1 MARELFDEAAYALVG
16 FLTPELAD
24 FDFRT
29 SSMNLK
35 VWYGEEHREHYEIQ
49 LASGH
54 FEIGFHAE
62 HPNATRNDEV
72 LERLLARER
81 EWRKVLGKTAEA
93 GPYLGRQSKT
103 WRRVSEV
110 WDDEEVDDDGAAIEA
125 ADRLGDYIT
134 ALEPAR
140 RGIRSR
146 AGRRARR

>member
-16 FLTPELAD
+16 FVPPDLAD
-24 FDFRT
+24 FLFRT

-35 VWYGEEHREHYEIQ
+35 VWYGEESREHYEIQ
-49 LASGH
+49 FASGH

-62 HPNATRNDEV
+62 HPNPDRNDAV
-72 LERLLARER
+72 LARLLDRER
-81 EWRKVLGKTAEA
+81 EWRKLLGRNVEA

-110 WDDEEVDDDGAAIEA
+110 WDDEDVDDDGAAIEA
-125 ADRLGDYIT
+125 ASRLGEYIA

-140 RGIRSR
+140 RGLRSR